1 MTDKPTATVSLF
13 PAPIMGMFGFP
24 LRAGVF

>member
-1 MTDKPTATVSLF
+1 MTDKPTATVRLF
-13 PAPIMGMFGFP
+13 SAPIMGMFDFP